1 MARYDPTDP
10 MGWKWIKA
18 EQDAQAAGQNA
29 AGGTRYS
36 TPGFGDDPEWLAYAA
51 QYEYGQTQAAADA
64 ELRKRQAADAYEQA
78 LRSLETQGVQGAQNT
93 DTNLLSRGMFNSGE
107 RVTRQEDL
115 RRALAEGRGQADTQY
130 SSTLGAVDS
139 DLQRALTQMD
149 LERERQIVASKARIS
164 EQQRQG
170 AIEAG
175 LFGGGSGSAGGGG
188 SVATDTPPIP
198 GRTPAQQQS
207 AVNQQRAVNYGQTYQ
222 NPGGGR
228 GAYGP
233 TATPR
238 PTPKPAAV
246 SLSNPGGGRAAP
258 PKPKNYPQQTRY

>member
-1 MARYDPTDP
+1 MAYYDPNDP
-10 MGWKWIKA
+10 YNWKGIDL
-18 EQDAQAAGQNA
+18 ERQGLNA
-29 AGGTRYS
+29 AGGTKYVL
-36 TPGFGDDPEWLAYAA
+36 PDMGMDPEYIAYLT
-51 QYEYGQTQAAADA
+51 QYQYGQTQAAADA

-78 LRSLETQGVQGAQNT
+78 LRSLEQQGVQGAQNT

-115 RRALAEGRGQADTQY
+115 RRALTEGRGQADTQY
-130 SSTLGAVDS
+130 SQQLGIVDS

-149 LERERQIVASKARIS
+149 MERERQTVASKARIA

-170 AIEAG
+170 SIEAG
-175 LFGGGSGSAGGGG
+175 LYGGGSGSGGGG
-188 SVATDTPPIP
+188 SSVATDTPPVP
-198 GRTPAQQQS
+198 GRTPSQQQS
-207 AVNQQRAVNYGQTYQ
+207 AVNQQRAVTYGQTYQ

-233 TATPR
+233 TATAAAK
-238 PTPKPAAV
+238 PKPATV

-258 PKPKNYPQQTRY
+258 PKPKSYPQQTRY

>member
-1 MARYDPTDP
+1 MAYYDPNDP
-10 MGWKWIKA
+10 YNWKGIDL
-18 EQDAQAAGQNA
+18 ERQGLNA
-29 AGGTRYS
+29 AGGTKYVL
-36 TPGFGDDPEWLAYAA
+36 PDMGMDPEYIAYLT
-51 QYEYGQTQAAADA
+51 QYQYGQTQAAADA

-115 RRALAEGRGQADTQY
+115 RRALTEGRGQADTQY
-130 SSTLGAVDS
+130 SQTIGAVDS

-149 LERERQIVASKARIS
+149 MERERQTVASKARIA

-170 AIEAG
+170 SIEAG
-175 LFGGGSGSAGGGG
+175 LYGGGSGSGGG
-188 SVATDTPPIP
+188 SVATDTPPVP

-207 AVNQQRAVNYGQTYQ
+207 AANQQRAVTYGQTYQ

-233 TATPR
+233 TASR
-238 PTPKPAAV
+238 PQPARPAAV
-246 SLSNPGGGRAAP
+246 STSAPGAGRGSTGALT
-258 PKPKNYPQQTRY
+258 KPKNYPQQTRY